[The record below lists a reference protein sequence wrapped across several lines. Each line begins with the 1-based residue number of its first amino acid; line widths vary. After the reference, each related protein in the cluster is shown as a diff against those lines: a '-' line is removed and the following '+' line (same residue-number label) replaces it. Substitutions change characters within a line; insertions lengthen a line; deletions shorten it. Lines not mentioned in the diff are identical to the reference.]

1 MSKYVKALSL
11 PGIGYR
17 HVPAPDLFA
26 QGQAGLGRKCKQ
38 AKGVMGTFF

>member
-11 PGIGYR
+11 PGFGYR

-26 QGQAGLGRKCKQ
+26 QGQAGFGENANRRR
-38 AKGVMGTFF
+38 G